1 MISSNSKSPKHS
13 QDVEGSLG
21 FPIQLGSIGVKH
33 NNGMTPEKLNRLVAN
48 GMMLLVSAGGFLAGC
63 YYIYCGIEFVLTH

>member
-1 MISSNSKSPKHS
+1 
-13 QDVEGSLG
+13 
-21 FPIQLGSIGVKH
+21 
-33 NNGMTPEKLNRLVAN
+33 MTPEKFEKLLAN